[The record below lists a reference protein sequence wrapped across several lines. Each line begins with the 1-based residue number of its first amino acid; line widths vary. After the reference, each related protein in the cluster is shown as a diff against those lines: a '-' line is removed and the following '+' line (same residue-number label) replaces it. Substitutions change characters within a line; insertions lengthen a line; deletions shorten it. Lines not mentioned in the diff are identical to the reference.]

1 MTRHATPREAQAP
14 TLAKSPRSNP
24 SVRPDQHGRPA
35 SLTMPRAIA
44 RAIDLTLVA
53 APVLVVGAALGD
65 TLSMA
70 FVVGA
75 LLLCYLY
82 ETVAVATFGATVGKA
97 SMGLEVVDAETGG
110 RPALSR
116 AGTRILL
123 VLAVAGVIQ
132 LIVPVG
138 PAAAV
143 FIWGSAAVAA
153 DGRGLP
159 DSVAG
164 TTVRRRS

>member
-1 MTRHATPREAQAP
+1 MSRDAMPREAQAP
-14 TLAKSPRSNP
+14 TMAKSPRSNP
-24 SVRPDQHGRPA
+24 SVRPDQHARPA

-53 APVLVVGAALGD
+53 APVLLIGTLLGE
-65 TLSMA
+65 TLNMT

-75 LLLCYLY
+75 LLICYLY

-97 SMGLEVVDAETGG
+97 WLGLEVVDAETGE
-110 RPALSR
+110 RPPLSR

-123 VLAVAGVIQ
+123 VLAVAGAVQ
-132 LIVPVG
+132 LVVPVG

>member
-1 MTRHATPREAQAP
+1 MPRQGRTP
-14 TLAKSPRSNP
+14 TMAKSPRSNP
-24 SVRPDQHGRPA
+24 SVRSDQDARPA

-53 APVLVVGAALGD
+53 APVLVIGAALGE
-65 TLSMA
+65 TLSMT

-75 LLLCYLY
+75 LLVCYLY
-82 ETVAVATFGATVGKA
+82 ETLAVATFGATAGKA
-97 SMGLEVVDAETGG
+97 WMGLEVIDAETGG

-116 AGTRILL
+116 AGTRILV
-123 VLAVAGVIQ
+123 VLAVAGAIQ
-132 LIVPVG
+132 LLVPVG

-159 DSVAG
+159 DSAAG
-164 TTVRRRS
+164 TAVRRRS